1 VTSEDVAPPPRQH
14 SMDNVMPFEEHA
26 SHVDERF
33 SETRA
38 RCRNAVLSRQGL
50 HHLAH
55 YTDCVYDFALDV
67 LNDLQFQTGWMS
79 SSVDRRRNE
88 CQRIGRDLSGVVCEV
103 DSTLQ
108 YVRTGALIRTVL
120 QGAKGS
126 MYCDRIVPNQYLVG
140 LNLASATLPMVGV
153 APSELEDAKTA
164 DIALVKLVTGFRKRL
179 SLGSENPG
187 GWLSAKPSGK
197 GLSSG
202 QAEPDSHYSC
212 GQLHLEGDPSDQL
225 VDLCG
230 AEVDCLDLHYVAYVR
245 DGEKIFS
252 LDHLGHEQLRHFF
265 IQMSVE
271 NRRRFYH
278 DFCQQFP
285 LLAGRLGRIV
295 GSVIGNKLE
304 RVVLDVEQGALYSY
318 RIRTAEFLVGVTI
331 DQSQV
336 AEADDKMARLAQ
348 RIRER

>member
-1 VTSEDVAPPPRQH
+1 MTSGDVAPPPRQRR
-14 SMDNVMPFEEHA
+14 MGNPMPFEELA
-26 SHVDERF
+26 SHVDKRF
-33 SETRA
+33 SETIA
-38 RCRNAVLSRQGL
+38 RCRDTILSRQEL

-55 YTDCVYDFALDV
+55 YTDYVYDFALDV
-67 LNDLQFQTGWMS
+67 LDDPQFQTSWMS

-88 CQRIGRDLSGVVCEV
+88 YQRIGRDLSGVVSEV
-103 DSTLQ
+103 DGTLR

-120 QGAKGS
+120 QGVRGS

-140 LNLASATLPMVGV
+140 LNLASATLPMVGEV
-153 APSELEDAKTA
+153 PSELEDAKAA
-164 DIALVKLVTGFRKRL
+164 DIALAKLVTGLRERL

-187 GWLSAKPSGK
+187 GWLSTKPSGK

-202 QAEPDSHYSC
+202 QAELASPYFC
-212 GQLHLEGDPSDQL
+212 GQPHFEGDPSDQL
-225 VDLCG
+225 VDLCR

-245 DGEKIFS
+245 DGEAIFS
-252 LDHLGHEQLRHFF
+252 IDHLGHERLRPFF
-265 IQMSVE
+265 IQMSVGD
-271 NRRRFYH
+271 RRRFYH

-295 GSVIGNKLE
+295 GSAIGSKLE
-304 RVVLDVEQGALYSY
+304 RVVLDVEQGAFYSY

-336 AEADDKMARLAQ
+336 AAADDKVARLAQ
-348 RIRER
+348 RIREQ